1 MADSQTRSISDELN
15 FILTNRIPRVALTQF
30 IGWFATIESRWLTK
44 VSIAIWKLF
53 ADLDLSEAKKQ
64 EFNSLRD
71 CFIRELRT
79 GLRPI
84 DPRPAVWTSP
94 CDAIVGAHGRVQ
106 AQSLFQTKGMS
117 YRLEDLLGDKALAQ
131 QLEGTHYVT
140 LRLLSSM
147 YHRFHA
153 PADATLREV
162 TYHSGDTWNVNPPA
176 LARVPSL
183 FCRNERAV
191 LQFAIEANPCAL
203 VMVPVAAVLVASMR
217 IHAIDQQLNLSYRG
231 PHRFTSHSVCHK
243 GEELGWFEHGST
255 IILFA
260 PANCSFYT
268 TIQEG
273 YRIRMG
279 EALLCHPFDTKLSS

>member
-1 MADSQTRSISDELN
+1 MTDSLKQKLSDELN
-15 FILTNRIPRVALTQF
+15 FLLTNRIPRIALTRF
-30 IGWFATIESRWLTK
+30 MGWFAGIENRWLTK
-44 VSIAIWKLF
+44 VSIAIWKVF
-53 ADLDLSEAKKQ
+53 TDLDLREAKHKD
-64 EFNSLRD
+64 FNSLRE
-71 CFIRELRT
+71 CFIRELRE

-84 DPRPAVWTSP
+84 NPDVSVWTSP
-94 CDAIVGAHGRVQ
+94 CDAIVGAHGQVR
-106 AQSLFQTKGMS
+106 AQMLFQAKGLS

-131 QLEGTHYVT
+131 QLEGANYVT

-153 PADATLREV
+153 PAKAVLREV
-162 TYHSGDTWNVNPPA
+162 FYHSGDVWNVNPPA
-176 LARVPSL
+176 LLRVPGL

-191 LQFAIEANPCAL
+191 LRFQINNNPCAL
-203 VMVPVAAVLVASMR
+203 VLVPVAAVLVASMR
-217 IHAIDQQLNLSYRG
+217 IHAIDQQLDLTYRG
-231 PHRFTSHSVCHK
+231 PHRFECHQACEK

-260 PANCSFYT
+260 PPDCLFNT

>member
-30 IGWFATIESRWLTK
+30 IGWFASIENRWLTK
-44 VSIAIWKLF
+44 ISIAIWKLF
-53 ADLDLSEAKKQ
+53 ADLDLSEAKKE

-71 CFIRELRT
+71 CFIRELRA

-162 TYHSGDTWNVNPPA
+162 TYHSG
-176 LARVPSL
+176 
-183 FCRNERAV
+183 
-191 LQFAIEANPCAL
+191 
-203 VMVPVAAVLVASMR
+203 
-217 IHAIDQQLNLSYRG
+217 
-231 PHRFTSHSVCHK
+231 
-243 GEELGWFEHGST
+243 
-255 IILFA
+255 
-260 PANCSFYT
+260 
-268 TIQEG
+268 
-273 YRIRMG
+273 
-279 EALLCHPFDTKLSS
+279 

>member
-1 MADSQTRSISDELN
+1 MADSMKRVIADELN
-15 FILTNRIPRVALTQF
+15 FTLTNRIPRIALTRF
-30 IGWFATIESRWLTK
+30 MGWFASIENRWLTK
-44 VSIAIWKLF
+44 ISIAIWKLF
-53 ADLDLSEAKKQ
+53 ADLDLSEAKKKD
-64 EFNSLRD
+64 FNSLRD
-71 CFIRELRT
+71 CFIRELQD

-84 DPRPAVWTSP
+84 DANAGVWTSP
-94 CDAIVGAHGRVQ
+94 CDAIVGAHGQVE
-106 AQSLFQTKGMS
+106 AQMLFQTKGLS
-117 YRLEDLLGDKALAQ
+117 YRLEDLVGDKALAQ
-131 QLEGTHYVT
+131 QLEGSRYVT

-153 PADATLREV
+153 PAKAVLREV
-162 TYHSGDTWNVNPPA
+162 TYHSGDAWNVNPPA

-191 LQFAIEANPCAL
+191 LRFAIENNPCAL
-203 VMVPVAAVLVASMR
+203 VLVPVAAVLVASMR
-217 IHAIDQQLNLSYRG
+217 IHAIDQQLDLSYRG
-231 PHRFTSHSVCHK
+231 PHRFERQTPCEK

-255 IILFA
+255 VILFA
-260 PANCSFYT
+260 PPNCLFHT